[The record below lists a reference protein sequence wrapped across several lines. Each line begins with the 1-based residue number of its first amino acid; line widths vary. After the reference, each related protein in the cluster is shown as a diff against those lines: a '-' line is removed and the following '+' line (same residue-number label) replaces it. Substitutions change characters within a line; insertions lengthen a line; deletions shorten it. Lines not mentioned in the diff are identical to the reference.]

1 MKPNEREAVERYLR
15 SRFSSPALEVRARP
29 RKTDSFEVYLNG
41 EFLGVL
47 SRDDEEG
54 ELCYHFAM
62 TILEMDLA
70 EQ

>member
-15 SRFSSPALEVRARP
+15 KRFGAAIEVRARP
-29 RKTDSFEVYLNG
+29 RKTDSAEVYLNN

-54 ELCYHFAM
+54 EVCYHFAM
-62 TILEMDLA
+62 SILDVDLEDA
-70 EQ
+70 